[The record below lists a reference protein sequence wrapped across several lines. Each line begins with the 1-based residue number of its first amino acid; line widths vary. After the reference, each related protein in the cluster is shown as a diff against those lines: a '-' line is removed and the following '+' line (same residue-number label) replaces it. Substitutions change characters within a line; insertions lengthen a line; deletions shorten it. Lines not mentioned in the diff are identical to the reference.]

1 MAWDQLSRD
10 ADQQNMRRR
19 DKLVGVYI
27 GVLAVILALCSMGGG
42 NAAQD
47 AMLKNIEASNTWA
60 FFQAKNARRQALRL
74 SADDLDIMLATNP
87 SLTED
92 VKKMVQAKIAD
103 YREQEKKYTSDPE
116 RKEGLDELFAKGKAL
131 EVARNEALRRGPYF
145 DYGQA
150 LLQIAIVL
158 ASVAIISG
166 GNALLFGSFLVGVL
180 GAVATF
186 GGFTL
191 AFPLPFATS

>member
-1 MAWDQLSRD
+1 MVWDQLGRD
-10 ADQQNMRRR
+10 AEHQNARGR

-27 GVLAVILALCSMGGG
+27 GILVVILAICSLGGG
-42 NAAQD
+42 NANQD

-60 FFQAKNARRQALRL
+60 FFQAKNARRQSVRL
-74 SADDLDIMLATNP
+74 HIDDFDVMLATTP
-87 SLTED
+87 GLPDEA
-92 VKKMVQAKIAD
+92 KKLVQSKIAE
-103 YREQEKKYTSDPE
+103 YREQEKKLTSEPD
-116 RKEGLDELFAKGKAL
+116 RKEGLDELFVKGKAL

-150 LLQIAIVL
+150 LLQISIVL

-166 GNALLFGSFLVGVL
+166 GSALLFGSFIVGVL
-180 GAVATF
+180 GAMATF

-191 AFPLPFATS
+191 AFPLPFAN

>member
-1 MAWDQLSRD
+1 MVWDQLGRD
-10 ADQQNMRRR
+10 AEHQNARGR

-27 GVLAVILALCSMGGG
+27 GILAVILAICSLGGG
-42 NAAQD
+42 NANQD

-60 FFQAKNARRQALRL
+60 FFQAKNARRQSVRL
-74 SADDLDIMLATNP
+74 HIDDFDVMLATTP
-87 SLTED
+87 SLPDEA
-92 VKKMVQAKIAD
+92 KKLVQSKIAE
-103 YREQEKKYTSDPE
+103 YREQEKKLTSEPD
-116 RKEGLDELFAKGKAL
+116 RKEGLDELFVKGKAL

-150 LLQIAIVL
+150 LLQISIVL

-166 GNALLFGSFLVGVL
+166 GSALLFGSFIVGVL
-180 GAVATF
+180 GATATF

-191 AFPLPFATS
+191 AFPLPFAN

>member
-1 MAWDQLSRD
+1 MVWDQLGRD
-10 ADQQNMRRR
+10 AEHQNARGR

-27 GVLAVILALCSMGGG
+27 GILAVILAICSLGGG
-42 NAAQD
+42 NANQD

-60 FFQAKNARRQALRL
+60 FFQAKNARRQSVRL
-74 SADDLDIMLATNP
+74 HIDDFDVMLATTP
-87 SLTED
+87 GLPDEA
-92 VKKMVQAKIAD
+92 KKLVQSKIAE
-103 YREQEKKYTSDPE
+103 YREQEKKLTSEPD
-116 RKEGLDELFAKGKAL
+116 RKEGLDELFVKGKAL

-150 LLQIAIVL
+150 LLQISIVL

-166 GNALLFGSFLVGVL
+166 GSALLFGSFIVGVL
-180 GAVATF
+180 GAMATF

-191 AFPLPFATS
+191 AFPLPFAN